1 MWKVIANFILRNRFF
16 VLGVITLAT
25 VFFGFYAF
33 TGLRIDNKYG
43 IVLPK
48 NSQTTENYLKF
59 KDLFGEDGGALIIAI
74 ETDTLYT
81 EKSFLRWK
89 QLGDSILQMEGVESV
104 ISEATLFTIKNN
116 QAASK
121 FEIFRVFSDIT
132 YREKSI
138 DSIRKEVKAK
148 PIFKGLLY
156 NEKGNVSLM
165 MVTINEDFL
174 TSKSKSQ
181 VVVNIE
187 NLAKT
192 YQTKIGKIHF
202 GGLPHLR
209 VEISNRIMFE
219 MLLFIGLSML
229 VTSSLLYF
237 FFRSFRVVIMCGII
251 VAVTVVWAMGEIAV
265 MDFKLTILMALIPP
279 LMIVIGIPNC
289 IFLMTK
295 FHQEVKE
302 HGNKVKAL
310 SNVIQKTGTATF
322 LTNFTIAIGFG
333 TFAFTNS
340 EKLMAF
346 GMVASFNI
354 MMVFVLTMCL
364 MPIYISFLDAP
375 EQRHLKHLDRKF
387 AIAMVRYIVHIV
399 QRRRTLIYVLT
410 TLVIIVSVLGFSKIK
425 TTGNLTSDLPKNDT
439 ILQDVK
445 FMEKN
450 FGGSIPF
457 EIMVSY
463 KERGRL
469 FKGSTMERVEEV
481 QEMFAQDSLF
491 SKTISPIDF
500 VKAIN
505 MAYYN
510 NNPEKYCLI
519 SNRDK
524 LRLKR
529 YMDNLSISNTNGGG
543 LSLKELLDTNTF
555 TLRIRCQ
562 MKDIG
567 SFEVAQKVDS
577 LKQKVDL
584 IFNPDKA
591 QIENYFSKIKTN
603 KKYIDSILYS
613 FPNVY
618 NGITALYSKGNSNI
632 QYKFDV
638 DPNHIKRYY
647 KKKDFTAKLR
657 SAIDHEY
664 YDIIFTGTS
673 VVAAEGT
680 FYLEKNLLLSIS
692 IAIVFTGI
700 LMSLLFRS
708 WRMVGISIVTNLI
721 PLIFT
726 GGIMG
731 YFGIPLK
738 PSTLLVFSIVFG
750 ISLNDTIHFLAK
762 YRFELKH
769 QDWDYT
775 KCVIV
780 AIQESGLGMFYT
792 SIVLF
797 SGFSVFLFS
806 QFGGTQALG
815 MLISITLLV
824 AMITNLIVLPS
835 LLLTMAKFITSKSF
849 KEPYFDAYKEDY
861 DITWNDIKEENQ

>member
-1 MWKVIANFILRNRFF
+1 
-16 VLGVITLAT
+16 
-25 VFFGFYAF
+25 
-33 TGLRIDNKYG
+33 
-43 IVLPK
+43 
-48 NSQTTENYLKF
+48 
-59 KDLFGEDGGALIIAI
+59 
-74 ETDTLYT
+74 
-81 EKSFLRWK
+81 
-89 QLGDSILQMEGVESV
+89 MEGVESV

-340 EKLMAF
+340 EKLMEF

-364 MPIYISFLDAP
+364 MPIYISFLDTP

-387 AIAMVRYIVHIV
+387 AIAMVGYIVHIV

-410 TLVIIVSVLGFSKIK
+410 ILVIIVSVLGFSKIK

-543 LSLKELLDTNTF
+543 LSLKELLDTNLVPSDWIYDNVFKLSEDQYDELRDLVIEDKKRTF
-555 TLRIRCQ
+555 RL
-562 MKDIG
+562 G
-567 SFEVAQKVDS
+567 
-577 LKQKVDL
+577 
-584 IFNPDKA
+584 
-591 QIENYFSKIKTN
+591 QIENEGNDPAKSGKSYGTPHDLAFLYGKGRMGSNPENLPAGYDENVPLGRPSEKASDINTQDNAFGRDRLGLTSNQFDEFVISFYQKQ
-603 KKYIDSILYS
+603 KK
-613 FPNVY
+613 
-618 NGITALYSKGNSNI
+618 
-632 QYKFDV
+632 
-638 DPNHIKRYY
+638 
-647 KKKDFTAKLR
+647 
-657 SAIDHEY
+657 
-664 YDIIFTGTS
+664 
-673 VVAAEGT
+673 
-680 FYLEKNLLLSIS
+680 
-692 IAIVFTGI
+692 
-700 LMSLLFRS
+700 
-708 WRMVGISIVTNLI
+708 
-721 PLIFT
+721 
-726 GGIMG
+726 
-731 YFGIPLK
+731 
-738 PSTLLVFSIVFG
+738 
-750 ISLNDTIHFLAK
+750 
-762 YRFELKH
+762 
-769 QDWDYT
+769 
-775 KCVIV
+775 
-780 AIQESGLGMFYT
+780 
-792 SIVLF
+792 IVLKKLNK
-797 SGFSVFLFS
+797 V
-806 QFGGTQALG
+806 
-815 MLISITLLV
+815 I
-824 AMITNLIVLPS
+824 
-835 LLLTMAKFITSKSF
+835 
-849 KEPYFDAYKEDY
+849 
-861 DITWNDIKEENQ
+861 